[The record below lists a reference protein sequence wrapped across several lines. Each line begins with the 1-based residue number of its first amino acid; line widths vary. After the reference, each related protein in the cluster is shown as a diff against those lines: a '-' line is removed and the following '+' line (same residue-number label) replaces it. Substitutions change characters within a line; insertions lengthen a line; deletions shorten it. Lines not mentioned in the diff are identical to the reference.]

1 VRQLL
6 PQWSDLRGDDT
17 VSPFRRVLLSGVGG
31 QGVLSVARWIGDTAF
46 AAGLPVVV
54 GQVHGLAQRGGS
66 VTATVAI
73 GGARSPEIA
82 RGMADVFLALEP
94 MEAARSVEKVSRRTA
109 AFVNTRPLLPVSLQS
124 ARRPY
129 PPMESL
135 IGPIR
140 EAAGSFVAAD
150 MTALA
155 QEAGSGRALNAL
167 MAGLLA
173 GSGLMPFP
181 SEALLATILAAALP
195 AFAEVNRRAFDRGE
209 ALARDRKEAGLR

>member
-1 VRQLL
+1 VIPWRRILL
-6 PQWSDLRGDDT
+6 A
-17 VSPFRRVLLSGVGG
+17 GVGG

-82 RGMADVFLALEP
+82 RGMADVLLALEP
-94 MEAARSVEKVSRRTA
+94 MEGARVLEKISRRTA

-124 ARRPY
+124 MRRPY
-129 PPMESL
+129 PPVESL

-140 EAAGSFVAAD
+140 ETAGSLVALD
-150 MTALA
+150 LTSLA

-173 GSGLMPFP
+173 GSGLMHFP
-181 SEALLATILAAALP
+181 PEALLATILAAALP
-195 AFAEVNRRAFDRGE
+195 AFAEVNRRAFGRGE
-209 ALARDRKEAGLR
+209 ELARVRKEAELR